1 MNKETLEFATF
12 CIGAVAR
19 KLRLSRRDVYDRLKR
34 SGILDN
40 YIVPSYDVLHT
51 FSSSYIVDDLTDF
64 MKKKG
69 VLSL

>member
-1 MNKETLEFATF
+1 MDRDVLEFVTF

-19 KLRLSRRDVYDRLKR
+19 KLRLSQCDVYERLKH

-51 FSSSYIVDDLTDF
+51 FSSGYIVDDLTDY

-69 VLSL
+69 VLA